1 MHILN
6 YCHSMLQSVTHS
18 GAPSYPRDCY
28 EAKLRGY
35 TVSGPYAV
43 QPDTSLPPITVC
55 CDMDT
60 DGGGW
65 TVFHRRMDTT
75 NFDYNWQVY
84 RLGFGTVC
92 GSFWSGLD
100 NIHQLTKWKIA
111 PHELRVD
118 LWDWEGN
125 TAHAKYQSFWIGD
138 ASTEF
143 RLYID
148 GYSGTAGDSLSDSAG
163 YRFTTTDNDNDRHSG
178 NCASIYY
185 GAGWHTGCGY
195 FGLNGPYQTSSA
207 APGNYQGVI
216 WYRWKRSW
224 SYSLKKAE
232 MKIRPN
238 PGTCPA
244 SC

>member
-1 MHILN
+1 
-6 YCHSMLQSVTHS
+6 MLQSVAHS

-75 NFDYNWQVY
+75 NFDHTWQVY

-92 GSFWSGLD
+92 GSFWLGLD

-148 GYSGTAGDSLSDSAG
+148 GYSGTAGDSFTSHPLNNM
-163 YRFTTTDNDNDRHSG
+163 RFSTYDNDNDLNSG
-178 NCASIYY
+178 NCADGSN
-185 GAGWHTGCGY
+185 GGWWFNNCMHSQ
-195 FGLNGPYQTSSA
+195 LNGVYQTSSSV
-207 APGNYQGVI
+207 PKDWQGVM
-216 WYRWKRSW
+216 WYDWKSYT
-224 SYSLKKAE
+224 YSLKRAE

-238 PGTCPA
+238 PGTCTCP
-244 SC
+244 